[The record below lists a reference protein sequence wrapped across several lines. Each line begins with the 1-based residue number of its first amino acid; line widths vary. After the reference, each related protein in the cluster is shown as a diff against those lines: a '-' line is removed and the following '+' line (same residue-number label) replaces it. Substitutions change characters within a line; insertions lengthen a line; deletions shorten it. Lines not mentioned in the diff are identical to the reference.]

1 MGGRSPILVG
11 LVLVMVL
18 GCAIYFRLWTIDYTI
33 SSDETEILR
42 RQFDLANREA
52 MDESAEWRLKYDEEV
67 ERATKCLNELI
78 KINAQRSG
86 ESAAMILRVL
96 NSHRHNMTWICSIDG
111 FANIR
116 EVSGT
121 GVVGN
126 YSVVFGT
133 PMQVKES
140 SEKKVE
146 DAASTNQKLAMLQK
160 ENMALLERVE
170 SLKQELEAEKLK
182 CSLQ

>member
-78 KINAQRSG
+78 KVCAFPN
-86 ESAAMILRVL
+86 
-96 NSHRHNMTWICSIDG
+96 
-111 FANIR
+111 
-116 EVSGT
+116 
-121 GVVGN
+121 
-126 YSVVFGT
+126 
-133 PMQVKES
+133 
-140 SEKKVE
+140 
-146 DAASTNQKLAMLQK
+146 
-160 ENMALLERVE
+160 
-170 SLKQELEAEKLK
+170 
-182 CSLQ
+182 